1 MYLYFS
7 TGNGQPREPTLC
19 QLYRH
24 TFVPCLLLSARGAC
38 RRYRSIADTLR
49 RLLQLLICC
58 PQGAQQQTRPQAAAA
73 VDRWDRQTDGRT
85 LDRYRPCSAYYA
97 DSVYKCRQKCHYWR
111 SHRSLQQTLVDC
123 GNGSARWFRLAAS
136 CLYLQLPT
144 HVCISA
150 AVGHFVP
157 VTLNFDYDL
166 DLWILVIQMNQDAAS
181 NCRLVACC
189 ILHDVCSI
197 CISFSALRLDWNVTS
212 NNRRIGCMH
221 VSHCARYFVF
231 FHLISSF
238 IL

>member
-49 RLLQLLICC
+49 RLPQLLICC
-58 PQGAQQQTRPQAAAA
+58 PQGAHQQTRPQAAAA

-123 GNGSARWFRLAAS
+123 GNGSARWFRLAAT

-189 ILHDVCSI
+189 ILHDVCTI
-197 CISFSALRLDWNVTS
+197 CI
-212 NNRRIGCMH
+212 
-221 VSHCARYFVF
+221 
-231 FHLISSF
+231 
-238 IL
+238 